1 MNSSSNDPLAA
12 LRPGATAIPMGA
24 ELRAEDRV
32 QTVYLPCCLRVGQ
45 HCTVGMIRNISASGL
60 MVETTLDAEPG
71 TEIDYFQESGR
82 WCRARVMWRDGRHMG
97 LLNVARVASEPSRY
111 PHRAI
116 RIPTTLIGRI
126 WLGGRSIEVAI
137 ANISLN
143 GILAFGV
150 PPLDH
155 GQLVT
160 LKIAGREFANTSV
173 RWWDGGSA
181 GLKFERPVTFR
192 KLTEL
197 IELAG
202 QRGAGFYYERRIA
215 EVLEVVAA
223 NSDAE

>member
-1 MNSSSNDPLAA
+1 MTLSFSDQLIGE
-12 LRPGATAIPMGA
+12 RPGAIGVPAGT
-24 ELRAEDRV
+24 ELRREERV
-32 QTVYLPCCLRVGQ
+32 QTVYLPCCLRIGQ
-45 HCTVGMIRNISASGL
+45 HCSVGLIRNISAGGL

-71 TEIDYFQESGR
+71 CEIDYFQESGQ

-97 LLNVARVASEPSRY
+97 LRNIAEPAGETSIY

-126 WLGGRSIEVAI
+126 WLGGRSLEVAI
-137 ANISLN
+137 ANISHN
-143 GILAFGV
+143 GVLAFGV
-150 PPLDH
+150 PPLEH

-160 LKIAGREFANTSV
+160 LTIAGREFANTSL

-181 GLKFERPVTFR
+181 GLKFERPIAFR

-215 EVLEVVAA
+215 ELLEVVAA
-223 NSDAE
+223 NGPDE